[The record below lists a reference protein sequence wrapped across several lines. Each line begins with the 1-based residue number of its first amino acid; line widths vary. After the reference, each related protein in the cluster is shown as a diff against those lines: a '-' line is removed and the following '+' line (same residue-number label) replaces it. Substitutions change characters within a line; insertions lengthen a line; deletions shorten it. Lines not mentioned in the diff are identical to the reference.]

1 MSTQETFNF
10 NPPRL
15 VNVPLQPL
23 PQTVCC
29 TLEHSGVPMSAP
41 ENVTDIPP
49 DFSWMTEMQL
59 YDHVFEYK
67 VADQP
72 PKTELDSFNVHNW
85 RHYSSGSPE
94 NMPFSP
100 WTLLPFYGSKWWNGT
115 VSFKFIAIKP
125 PRVTGKILIRYSF
138 DPYDDFSKDT
148 RYRSIAKEWDLGQSA
163 ECEFDVQAT
172 NTILARPTWLPVT
185 NASTT
190 DNGAFLAQKIPLQE
204 WHFGTIK
211 IEAAQRLQVGSIFPD
226 SIRILVFRVYKN
238 CQFYQPTDFRGNAP
252 HFLMLG
258 TEVNPPTLRLFK

>member
-29 TLEHSGVPMSAP
+29 TLEHSGVPMSEP
-41 ENVTDIPP
+41 ENITDIPP

-59 YDHVFEYK
+59 YDHSFEYK
-67 VADQP
+67 ITHN
-72 PKTELDSFNVHNW
+72 PKDELDSYNVQNW
-85 RHYSSGSPE
+85 RHIVNGSPE
-94 NMPFSP
+94 GMPFSP

-125 PRVTGKILIRYSF
+125 ERVTGKILIRYSF
-138 DPYDDFSKDT
+138 DPYDDFTKDT

-163 ECEFDVQAT
+163 ECEFDVQAA
-172 NTILARPTWLPVT
+172 NTIRARPTWVPLV
-185 NASTT
+185 NSTT
-190 DNGAFLAQKIPLQE
+190 SVNDGSFLTQKIPLQE
-204 WHFGTIK
+204 WHLGTIK
-211 IEAAQRLQVGSIFPD
+211 IESAQRLQVGSIFPD

-238 CQFYQPTDFRGNAP
+238 CQFYMPTDFRGNAP
-252 HFLMLG
+252 HFLMMG
-258 TEVNPPTLRLFK
+258 TEIATRSSTRP